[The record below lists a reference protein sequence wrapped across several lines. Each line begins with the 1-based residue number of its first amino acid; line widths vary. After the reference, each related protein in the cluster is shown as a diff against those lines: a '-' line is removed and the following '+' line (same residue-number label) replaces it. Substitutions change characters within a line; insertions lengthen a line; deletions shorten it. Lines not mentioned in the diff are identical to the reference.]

1 MTEAL
6 DRVIEAATA
15 EEPSPV
21 YLIEG
26 DRVLAEPAA
35 TRLAR
40 ALAERFGCEVEAQ
53 VRPTRL
59 SPILGD
65 LRTFALFSSSKVLL
79 VVETG
84 ALADRSAAASFVDEA
99 AEAVPVR
106 SGGGDQELFP
116 GERRAGI
123 ALLQAVRLF
132 ELDPLEGNPADLL
145 GRLPDWVFQGGSK
158 VGRKRT
164 KKRVAALR
172 DDLVDLLSAARA
184 SGLHGFGED
193 ELSELATVVRE
204 GLPPGHVLVLAESSV
219 ASDHPVVKALEER
232 GSLVRLARVES
243 DRSGWSGLDELVG
256 ELARQT
262 GVRAEP
268 AAVAELARRTLRK
281 EGAGRSKSIESA
293 TTDRFAAEYRKLANL
308 VGGAQGAEGGGRQPV
323 IGRAAVEEAVE
334 DRGEEDVF
342 KILDAVG
349 AGRGAEALE
358 RLERYLASAG
368 DPLAARLS
376 FFALF
381 AGFCRNLT
389 AAHGMMAV
397 TGVRP
402 GERHYGRFKSRV
414 APRLQG
420 ELDGRKS
427 PVAGLHVYPLHKAY
441 LTVPR
446 MAPGYLARL
455 PWRVLETELA
465 LKGES
470 GEPEVALAE
479 LLTEVAAA
487 VR

>member
-1 MTEAL
+1 M
-6 DRVIEAATA
+6 
-15 EEPSPV
+15 
-21 YLIEG
+21 
-26 DRVLAEPAA
+26 LAEPAA
-35 TRLAR
+35 ARLAR
-40 ALAERFGCEVEAQ
+40 ALAERFGCEVETQ
-53 VRPTRL
+53 VRPIRL

-65 LRTFALFSSSKVLL
+65 LRTFALFSSAKVLL

-99 AEAVPVR
+99 AEVVPVR
-106 SGGGDQELFP
+106 SGGRDQELSP

-123 ALLQAVRLF
+123 ALLQAIRLF
-132 ELDPLEGNPADLL
+132 ELDPLEGDPADLL
-145 GRLPDWVFQGGSK
+145 GRLPDWVFQGGSR

-164 KKRVAALR
+164 KKRVATLR
-172 DDLVDLLSAARA
+172 EDLADLLSAARA

-193 ELSELATVVRE
+193 ELSELAAIVRE

-232 GSLVRLARVES
+232 GALVRLARVES
-243 DRSGWSGLDELVG
+243 ERSGWSGLDELVE

-268 AAVAELARRTLRK
+268 AAVAELARRTFRK
-281 EGAGRSKSIESA
+281 EGGGRSKSIESA

-308 VGGAQGAEGGGRQPV
+308 VGGDSATGRQPV

-358 RLERYLASAG
+358 RLDRHLASAG

-389 AAHGMMAV
+389 ATRGMMAV

-402 GERHYGRFKSRV
+402 GERHYGRFKSKV

-479 LLTEVAAA
+479 LLAEVAAA